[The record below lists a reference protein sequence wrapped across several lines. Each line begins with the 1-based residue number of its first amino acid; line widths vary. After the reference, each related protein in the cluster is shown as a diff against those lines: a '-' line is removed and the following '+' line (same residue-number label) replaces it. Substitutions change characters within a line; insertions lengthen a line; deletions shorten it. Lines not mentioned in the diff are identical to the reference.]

1 LPPNFNAKPQ
11 EQGVSFKQ
19 NSPSAE
25 KISPVELQISGVQ
38 GAAGQ
43 RQGPVAKPMGN
54 PNLNLA
60 ATVVAPPHCFSA
72 NPGWLLEAL
81 GCPQEFPG

>member
-1 LPPNFNAKPQ
+1 LTQNFNAKPQ

-25 KISPVELQISGVQ
+25 KISPIEPQISGVQ
-38 GAAGQ
+38 AAEGQ
-43 RQGPVAKPMGN
+43 PLGPVAKPMGN
-54 PNLNLA
+54 PNLSSA

-72 NPGWLLEAL
+72 NPGWLLEAP
-81 GCPQEFPG
+81 GCPPESPG